1 MQRLPAL
8 RRLLASSAAIILPE
22 NDQPTRIHSYARAD
36 SVPIRLHAH
45 ELHFDEMVAIPIVLE
60 EAMEPGGLWPEVS
73 FRADPVFY
81 QEVEESVIVIIRPCR
96 DLMRRA
102 SQIIL
107 KRHARRGCHV
117 GKCSIPIVVVK
128 DIGISEA
135 YGPCAGS
142 RDKQVEK
149 SVVIVIAPNRGPSI
163 CCRVDTGFCRNIAKR
178 AVAVVAKERVYQ
190 RILT

>member
-1 MQRLPAL
+1 MQRLAAL

-45 ELHFDEMVAIPIVLE
+45 ELHFDEMFAIPIVL
-60 EAMEPGGLWPEVS
+60 
-73 FRADPVFY
+73 
-81 QEVEESVIVIIRPCR
+81 
-96 DLMRRA
+96 
-102 SQIIL
+102 
-107 KRHARRGCHV
+107 
-117 GKCSIPIVVVK
+117 VK

-149 SVVIVIAPNRGPSI
+149 SVVIVKAAKHGPSI
-163 CCRVDTGFCRNIAKR
+163 CCRVDTG
-178 AVAVVAKERVYQ
+178 
-190 RILT
+190 